1 MGVCQSTEVIKARNV
16 SNRIDKQL
24 QVDPK
29 ELVQKLLVLGPA
41 ESGKSTCVKQ
51 MQSMLEL
58 LEAKSDLCLEF
69 EDKNMMNYANSIR
82 KHIDNGLEFA
92 PFNTQIKEAI
102 QKLWQDP
109 TIRIAF
115 EKRADYHIHDSALY
129 YFENIERIA
138 EKDYRPT
145 NQDILHTRVPT
156 TGVVK
161 LLFTLNG
168 IDFK

>member
-29 ELVQKLLVLGPA
+29 ELVQKLLLLVR
-41 ESGKSTCVKQ
+41 
-51 MQSMLEL
+51 SMLEL

-69 EDKNMMNYANSIR
+69 EDKNMMNYANSIT

-109 TIRIAF
+109 NIRIAF
-115 EKRADYHIHDSALY
+115 EKRADYHIHDSASY

-145 NQDILHTRVPT
+145 NQVILHTRVPT